1 MRIPSLW
8 RAQISNALLACLRHK
23 KNFQV
28 RCAFQVERTCPTCER
43 TCWTWTSGGGEERQE
58 RQLRQ
63 ISRGICDVIM
73 TEFPGI
79 FSGVM

>member
-1 MRIPSLW
+1 MKFAW
-8 RAQISNALLACLRHK
+8 RVFTGKDARHTLAR
-23 KNFQV
+23 
-28 RCAFQVERTCPTCER
+28 AFAGRTR
-43 TCWTWTSGGGEERQE
+43 AFDLGRRATSGGGEERQE

-63 ISRGICDVIM
+63 ISRSICDVIM